1 MPRPQKY
8 RDVAKFLRSQGWV
21 LLRQGKGSHEI
32 WGNREDPRMTISI
45 PRHEVSAGIIRQI
58 ITAFPDAPQNWR

>member
-1 MPRPQKY
+1 MPKPQKY

-32 WGNREDPRMTISI
+32 WGNPEDDRMTITI
-45 PRHEVSAGIIRQI
+45 PHHEVSAGIVRQI
-58 ITAFPDAPQNWR
+58 LTAFPDAPHNWR